1 MDIKGLRKTVYTVNP
16 YVPGKTIGEVQ
27 REYALD
33 NIIKLGSNE
42 NPYGPFPNA
51 IKAMERE
58 LKCLNTYPDTNF
70 NEIKEVIG
78 EKFGVDT
85 SYIAVSHG
93 SGGMLQTLAK
103 TFIEDGDEV
112 LIPLETYGLYKEISK
127 LMGGV
132 IKQIP
137 LKSDYTLD
145 LDGIRKAITYKTK
158 LIWLCNPNNPT
169 GTVFNLEEYNL
180 LLDSLPAHTWVVLDE
195 AYAEFANE
203 EILPDSIG
211 DIVKEK
217 NIIMV
222 RTFSKAYGLAGA
234 RMGYAIARPEM
245 IKAIDTVSEPFNA
258 SCVALAGAIS
268 TLNEDRENYEEC
280 LRNIKRDRERMILNL
295 RKMGFKVLDTHTNFV
310 FFQTPY
316 DGAKIAHEL
325 LMMGVIVRSCE
336 AWEYPNAIR
345 VTVGT
350 GEEIDE
356 FLNSF
361 RKVIHLQDDESR
373 ILLEI

>member
-1 MDIKGLRKTVYTVNP
+1 MDIKGLRKAIYTVNP

-127 LMGGV
+127 LMGGI

-145 LDGIRKAITYKTK
+145 LDGIRKAITDKTK

-169 GTVFNLEEYNL
+169 GTVFNLEAYNL

-268 TLNEDRENYEEC
+268 TLNEDIENYEEC
-280 LRNIKRDRERMILNL
+280 LQNIKRDRERMIFELE
-295 RKMGFKVLDTHTNFV
+295 KMGFKVVDTHTNFV

-316 DGAKIAHEL
+316 NGAKIAQEL

-350 GEEIDE
+350 REEVDE

-361 RKVIHLQDDESR
+361 RKVIHLQEDESR
-373 ILLEI
+373 IS

>member
-1 MDIKGLRKTVYTVNP
+1 MDIKGLRKAVYTVNP

-58 LKCLNTYPDTNF
+58 LKSLNTYPDTNF

-145 LDGIRKAITYKTK
+145 LDGIRNAITDKTK

-169 GTVFNLEEYNL
+169 GTVFNLEAYNL

-203 EILPDSIG
+203 EILPDAIG
-211 DIVKEK
+211 DIVREK

-280 LRNIKRDRERMILNL
+280 LRNIKRDRERMILEL
-295 RKMGFKVLDTHTNFV
+295 EKMGFKVLDTHTNFV

-316 DGAKIAHEL
+316 DGAKIAQEL

-350 GEEIDE
+350 REEVDE

-373 ILLEI
+373 IS